1 MPVTRHPPR
10 RSVLALLTHTAPR
23 SDQLRRSEALRT
35 AIGPCDTS
43 SPAQCRARARPHDV
57 LLAPRPSLPSLRR
70 RFPLFVRWFT
80 GTMAWS
86 DSSATYM
93 SAVRLSAF
101 SDRSRS
107 ERDIPEVSRFSCM
120 LFLDVLR
127 FLDYAGPD
135 AHSRSNA
142 NAPAGKH
149 SEKPQEFYE
158 LVDALCPGSKL
169 DVFARERRDG
179 WESYGHEVQPA
190 DRSRMTTPTGH
201 RFRDSQS
208 ITKGIH
214 ASA

>member
-1 MPVTRHPPR
+1 MPEAAHSGTGPPLLAGSVDKPRAFHCLERYIAVGMPVTRHPPR

-35 AIGPCDTS
+35 AIGPWHTS
-43 SPAQCRARARPHDV
+43 SPARCRARARPHDV

-107 ERDIPEVSRFSCM
+107 DREVTEVSRFSCM

-127 FLDYAGPD
+127 FSDYAGSS

-142 NAPAGKH
+142 DTRVA
-149 SEKPQEFYE
+149 
-158 LVDALCPGSKL
+158 CPL
-169 DVFARERRDG
+169 TR
-179 WESYGHEVQPA
+179 
-190 DRSRMTTPTGH
+190 
-201 RFRDSQS
+201 
-208 ITKGIH
+208 
-214 ASA
+214 